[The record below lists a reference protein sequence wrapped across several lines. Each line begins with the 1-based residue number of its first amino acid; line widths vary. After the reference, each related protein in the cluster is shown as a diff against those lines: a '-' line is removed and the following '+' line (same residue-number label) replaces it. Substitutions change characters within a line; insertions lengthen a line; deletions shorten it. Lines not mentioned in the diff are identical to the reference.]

1 MSDPATPRIP
11 VVILIS
17 GRGSNLHAI
26 IEAVRQN
33 ELPIDIR
40 AVISNRPAAAGL
52 RYAAEAGLTTDV
64 IDHTEFADRAA
75 FDRALQARIDASQPE
90 LVILAGFMRILTEDF
105 VSHYR
110 GRMLN
115 IHPSLLPEFPG
126 LNTHQRALDARSK
139 EHGASVHF
147 VTADMDGGPVFLQ
160 TRVAVRADD
169 TAEQLATRV
178 LEQEHRLYPQ
188 AIRMFAEGRLS
199 LGDNDDVL
207 LDGVV
212 MEQPLQLTSRPD
224 VPGT

>member
-1 MSDPATPRIP
+1 
-11 VVILIS
+11 
-17 GRGSNLHAI
+17 
-26 IEAVRQN
+26 
-33 ELPIDIR
+33 
-40 AVISNRPAAAGL
+40 
-52 RYAAEAGLTTDV
+52 
-64 IDHTEFADRAA
+64 
-75 FDRALQARIDASQPE
+75 
-90 LVILAGFMRILTEDF
+90 MRILTEDF

-126 LNTHQRALDARSK
+126 LNTHQRALDAGCK

-147 VTADMDGGPVFLQ
+147 VTAYTDGGPVLMQ

-188 AIRMFAEGRLS
+188 AIRMYAEGRLS
-199 LGDNDDVL
+199 LGDNDDIL
-207 LDGVV
+207 LDGAV

>member
-1 MSDPATPRIP
+1 MSDPATPPIP

-26 IEAVRQN
+26 IEAVRHN
-33 ELPIDIR
+33 ELPIDIS

-75 FDRALQARIDASQPE
+75 FDQALQARIDASQPE

-126 LNTHQRALDARSK
+126 LNTHQRALDARCK

-212 MEQPLQLTSRPD
+212 MEQPLQLTSQPD

>member
-1 MSDPATPRIP
+1 MSGPATPSIP

-26 IEAVRQN
+26 IEAVSQD

-52 RYAAEAGLTTDV
+52 QVAAEAGIATDV
-64 IDHTEFADRAA
+64 IDHTEFAERAA
-75 FDRALQARIDASQPE
+75 FDHALQARIDACQPE

-105 VSHYR
+105 VTHYR

-126 LNTHQRALDARSK
+126 LNTHQRALDAGCK
-139 EHGASVHF
+139 VHGASVHF

-160 TRVAVRADD
+160 ARVAVRADD
-169 TAEQLATRV
+169 TAEQIAGRV
-178 LEQEHRLYPQ
+178 LEQEHQLYPQ
-188 AIRMFAEGRLS
+188 AIRLFAEGRLS
-199 LGDNDDVL
+199 LGDNDGVL
-207 LDGVV
+207 LDGSV
-212 MEQPLQLTSRPD
+212 MEQPLQLTAWSDTPCS
-224 VPGT
+224 